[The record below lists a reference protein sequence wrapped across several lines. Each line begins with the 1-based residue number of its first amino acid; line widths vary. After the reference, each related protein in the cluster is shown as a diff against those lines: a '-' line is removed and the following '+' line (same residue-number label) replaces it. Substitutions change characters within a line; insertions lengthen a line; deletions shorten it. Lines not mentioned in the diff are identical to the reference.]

1 MVTAFVLI
9 DVAVDAVPEVAEQ
22 LVAIDGVAE
31 VWSVA
36 GRYDLIAKV
45 RVRETEALADVV
57 AGGIDK
63 VAGIEDSETLIAF
76 RAYSPDAVDT
86 AFSVGEDL

>member
-1 MVTAFVLI
+1 VVTAFVLI

-22 LVAIDGVAE
+22 LAAIEGVSE

-36 GRYDLIAKV
+36 GRYDLIVKV
-45 RVRETEALADVV
+45 RVRQTEDLADVV
-57 AGGIDK
+57 TGGIDK
-63 VAGIEDSETLIAF
+63 VPGIEDSETLVAF
-76 RAYSPDAVDT
+76 RAYEPGAVDA

>member
-1 MVTAFVLI
+1 VVTAFVLI
-9 DVAVDAVPEVAEQ
+9 DVTVDAVPEVAEQ
-22 LVAIDGVAE
+22 LVAIDGVSE

-45 RVRETEALADVV
+45 RVRETEDLADVV
-57 AGGIDK
+57 AGAIDK
-63 VAGIEDSETLIAF
+63 VPGIRNSETLIAF
-76 RAYSPDAVDT
+76 RAYSPDAIDV

>member
-1 MVTAFVLI
+1 MTAFVLI
-9 DVAVDAVPEVAEQ
+9 DVTVDAVPEVAEQ
-22 LVAIDGVAE
+22 VVAVNGVTE

-45 RVRETEALADVV
+45 RVRENEELADVV

-63 VAGIEDSETLIAF
+63 IAGIENSETIIAF
-76 RAYSPDAVDT
+76 RAYSADAVDA
-86 AFSVGEDL
+86 AFSVGDE

>member
-1 MVTAFVLI
+1 MVSAFVLI

-22 LVAIDGVAE
+22 LVAIEGVTE

-45 RVRETEALADVV
+45 RVRETDHLADVV

-63 VAGIEDSETLIAF
+63 VPGIENSETLIAF
-76 RAYSPDAVDT
+76 RAYGADAVDA
-86 AFSVGEDL
+86 AFSAGEDL